1 MVCLFVFNV
10 FSVSFLSILEFIRVS
25 LSPCMSFFTL
35 HKPDVCLCL
44 SSSFFIHKKCDFSLP
59 VLLPLRLGLFLSFT
73 QSTSFSSVQ
82 PRRSLTVSVFLF
94 LRSELSYTTSLSF
107 TFYVSFRIFR
117 WSHCKIGVFI
127 SLHFCVY
134 SLSLSSVTHF
144 LILFT
149 SSSSHA
155 AAVAVVGVMLS
166 TEDSVKGMIRWI
178 QSG

>member
-10 FSVSFLSILEFIRVS
+10 FSVWFLSILEFIRVS

-94 LRSELSYTTSLSF
+94 LRSERSYTTSLSF
-107 TFYVSFRIFR
+107 TFSSLSAHLEEATVKLVFSFLFT
-117 WSHCKIGVFI
+117 F
-127 SLHFCVY
+127 VY
-134 SLSLSSVTHF
+134 ILSLSSVTHF

>member
-1 MVCLFVFNV
+1 
-10 FSVSFLSILEFIRVS
+10 
-25 LSPCMSFFTL
+25 MSFFTL

-94 LRSELSYTTSLSF
+94 LRSERSYTTSLSF
-107 TFYVSFRIFR
+107 TFSSLSAHSDEATVKLVFSFLFT
-117 WSHCKIGVFI
+117 F
-127 SLHFCVY
+127 VY
-134 SLSLSSVTHF
+134 ILSLSSVTHF

-155 AAVAVVGVMLS
+155 AAVAVVGVMLC

-178 QSG
+178 QPG